1 MSFDFFI
8 TIIAAYL
15 IGSINFAILV
25 SRTKD
30 LPDPRTQGSHN
41 PGATNVY
48 RIAGKSTAG
57 KVLALD
63 VIKGIVPTWGSYYLG
78 FTPMEI
84 GFTAIACCLGHMF
97 PVFFRF
103 QGGKAV
109 ATALGCLLPVGVSLG
124 LVLLLA
130 WIAVFKITGYSSLA
144 AIISVGISPIAT
156 YFIAPKYL
164 LPVTML
170 AVFIIL
176 RHIPN
181 ILRLI
186 RGEEPKSRQR
196 L

>member
-1 MSFDFFI
+1 M
-8 TIIAAYL
+8 
-15 IGSINFAILV
+15 
-25 SRTKD
+25 
-30 LPDPRTQGSHN
+30 
-41 PGATNVY
+41 
-48 RIAGKSTAG
+48 
-57 KVLALD
+57 
-63 VIKGIVPTWGSYYLG
+63 
-78 FTPMEI
+78 
-84 GFTAIACCLGHMF
+84 
-97 PVFFRF
+97 
-103 QGGKAV
+103 
-109 ATALGCLLPVGVSLG
+109 GVSLG

-181 ILRLI
+181 ILRLL